1 MKNPLKA
8 ALAKA
13 LDRRTAELREQIH
26 LLQADV
32 SGLSE
37 QSSVLQADVS
47 GLSEQSS
54 EHQFRTEVALRYL
67 ISDEAENGR
76 RVAAMRDAADYQLP
90 YEDPD
95 PLVSICVPLTRERV
109 DLFLGRA
116 LPSALAQSHQAIEV
130 VVVCDGFD
138 PRADSRLQTIDDPRV
153 RFGWLTQSLINPDQ
167 RRNWMSAATLSH
179 GEARRMSRGLWVTE
193 LDDDDALPLDAVET
207 LLAGARETR
216 AEITCGKIEQHH
228 PDGSST
234 MIAGFPPELIP
245 DWVGLSPDSKIRA
258 SSAALAHHALNG
270 IARQRTED
278 FFGLP
283 GDLLLLT
290 KMVRAGVRFAA
301 IDQVVYDYYPGTL
314 WVDS

>member
-13 LDRRTAELREQIH
+13 LDRRTAELREQVDR
-26 LLQADV
+26 LQA
-32 SGLSE
+32 E
-37 QSSVLQADVS
+37 VS

-67 ISDEAENGR
+67 ISEEAENGR

-90 YEDPD
+90 YEEAD
-95 PLVSICVPLTRERV
+95 PLVSICVPLIHERI
-109 DLFLGRA
+109 DLFLERA

-138 PRADSRLQTIDDPRV
+138 PRTDSRLQAIGDPRV

-167 RRNWMSAATLSH
+167 NRSWMSAATLSRV
-179 GEARRMSRGLWVTE
+179 EARRMSRGLWVTE

-207 LLAGARETR
+207 LLAAARETR

-234 MIAGFPPELIP
+234 MIAGFPPEVIP
-245 DWVGLSPDSKIRA
+245 DWIGLSPDSKIRA

-283 GDLLLLT
+283 GDLVLLA

-301 IDQVVYDYYPGTL
+301 IDQVVYDYYPGRL